1 MFEKLYQK
9 LAKFWLDK
17 FLDELG
23 KELGNENLKNNVYSF
38 WDGMK
43 LGMSLSE
50 VKYEEKDIFLVAG
63 AIFGYVFSNVVK
75 DYLKEKEKRK
85 FI

>member
-1 MFEKLYQK
+1 MSTEIYKK

-23 KELGNENLKNNVYSF
+23 KEIENEKLKDNVYSF
-38 WDGMK
+38 WDGIK
-43 LGMSLSE
+43 LGMSLAE

-63 AIFGYVFSNVVK
+63 AIFGYVFSNVMR
-75 DYLKEKEKRK
+75 DYLKGSEKEK
-85 FI
+85 